1 MGLNQKSVSFSHFS
15 PSNFLCLEMA
25 RPVTSGRGRAPLREG
40 EGKQESG
47 VEKSFDFH
55 TIFLFYP
62 FLGLTLPL
70 ASDRRLTEKESI
82 ESVASRYKNWSIK
95 VKTA

>member
-1 MGLNQKSVSFSHFS
+1 
-15 PSNFLCLEMA
+15 MA

-62 FLGLTLPL
+62 FLGLTLLL